1 MLLVIEKGYMH
12 AAGIG
17 STGKLHLF
25 NEPYRR
31 FSYVKDAVDD
41 AIEKVLENGG
51 DVEFVDKGLL
61 GDFQRIAL
69 VHSD

>member
-31 FSYVKDAVDD
+31 YSYAKDAVDD
-41 AIEKVLENGG
+41 TIEKVLENGG
-51 DVEFVDKGLL
+51 DVEFVNKGLL
-61 GDFQRIAL
+61 EDFQHIAL
-69 VHSD
+69 VQYA